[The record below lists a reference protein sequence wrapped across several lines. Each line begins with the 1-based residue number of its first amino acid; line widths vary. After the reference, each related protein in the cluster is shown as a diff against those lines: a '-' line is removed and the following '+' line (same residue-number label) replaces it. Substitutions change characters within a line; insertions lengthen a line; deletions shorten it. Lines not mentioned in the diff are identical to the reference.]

1 MLVNKL
7 DYRFGSPKR
16 LDAVIL
22 ELENGS
28 TTHYSVKRVIGLPG
42 ETVKIENGKIYIN
55 NKELKGFSEEEILSA
70 GLAAYDVA
78 LEDDEYFV
86 MGDNRNNSNDA
97 REWETHYVSR
107 DEVLGKAWFR
117 YYPSIKVIK

>member
-1 MLVNKL
+1 MKKILTI
-7 DYRFGSPKR
+7 KR
-16 LDAVIL
+16 I
-22 ELENGS
+22 
-28 TTHYSVKRVIGLPG
+28 IGLPG
-42 ETVKIENGKIYIN
+42 ETVQIVDGYIYIN
-55 NKELKGFSEEEILSA
+55 GKQLDEHYGNEIIEEA
-70 GLAAYDVA
+70 GMAAEPVT
-78 LEDDEYFV
+78 LGEDEYFV

>member
-1 MLVNKL
+1 M
-7 DYRFGSPKR
+7 
-16 LDAVIL
+16 
-22 ELENGS
+22 E
-28 TTHYSVKRVIGLPG
+28 
-42 ETVKIENGKIYIN
+42 
-55 NKELKGFSEEEILSA
+55 ELKGFSEEEILSA